1 MGYFTDIFST
11 QGDTNSTTLIDA
23 IEPVVTTGMNDSFA
37 QEFNAEEVQRALK
50 QMHPK
55 KSRDVTDAS
64 FLLPTLLDFS
74 R

>member
-23 IEPVVTTGMNDSFA
+23 IEPVVTTDMNDSFA

-50 QMHPK
+50 QMHSK